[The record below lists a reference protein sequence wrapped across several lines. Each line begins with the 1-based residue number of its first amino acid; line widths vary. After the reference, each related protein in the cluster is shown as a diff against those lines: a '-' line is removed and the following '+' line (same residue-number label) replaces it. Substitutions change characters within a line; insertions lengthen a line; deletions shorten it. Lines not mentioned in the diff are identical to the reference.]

1 MSAFYKYIQDLEGRL
16 SYIIK
21 DGDAKVDSYY
31 ARLLAYIR
39 SKILDNN
46 ALSHITTVNE
56 LIAKA

>member
-1 MSAFYKYIQDLEGRL
+1 MQDLESRL
-16 SYIIK
+16 SYIIN

-31 ARLLAYIR
+31 ARLLAYIY